1 MRTMRTLL
9 ATILLSLPTLVMEA
23 ITIGLVRAD
32 ETPAGMRMNV
42 IPERVAY
49 PITQDAPVVIPYIT
63 QTKSGGVSNQT
74 PPTSTSSQFALATQ
88 SVGAQSVGCAPASSQ
103 PAPLVALA
111 SALKCDADLIFE
123 YVYNNIEFEPLYRSN
138 KGALGTLLDRRGN
151 DADQAI
157 LFVTLLNIA
166 GYSQTGYAN
175 VLLGMTG
182 AQIANWLGVANDATA
197 IGALLSGG
205 GIPFTNAVVNP
216 DGSLASIQVLH
227 FLAALR
233 INGTWYYFDP
243 SFKFH
248 NIVAGVSSLASA
260 LGYDKTQFLA
270 HAGGTI
276 DSISISNINRV
287 NLRADLVQYSTNLI
301 NYINQHDRTWSVS
314 NLIGGKSIQPL
325 TGSPIRWQ
333 IPSVTPTSAFPANC
347 PFQSPVVECRTS
359 VTVAMPGAVVGQA
372 IKLYT
377 DQIYGHRITVFSTPS
392 GANFVPTLLVD
403 GVAPSCVA
411 SGTCTN
417 VGPATAPG
425 PNQTWSISTQITQT
439 NQGSNAGCASG
450 VTGCG
455 TLKIAVGGSFLINIG
470 VGKVGRGMAE
480 YHRQLLAQARA
491 AGNSDSSELVLG
503 ESLASIGFGFLAQF
517 SAQQDIVEQLIR
529 VSAQYYFD
537 IGIVGQSQ
545 IQQSGFQGPYIDLP
559 LSHGGTFPWNSGG
572 PTTTIGPNTYQTSVV
587 SSGFSK
593 ALPGSSFESAILEQT
608 QAPVPGMT
616 AASTIK
622 LIDTNMDPSYPG
634 ALGRTFF
641 ADGTTPAGQATYTNT
656 IVPLI
661 QANYNATDLSKISA
675 AVAGG
680 SQVLIPQNGLLA
692 VGHWTGSGFLGVLPE
707 PSSITFALSITGGM
721 SGGFTGANDPNPAPN
736 SQTTLPPAANS
747 DTANPLINTTPS
759 PFNPQIADPVDGITG
774 AYVYKH
780 DDLVTGSGKFPYAL
794 DFSRTYLSSSGSSLT
809 TTAADTGIGN
819 GWAHNWSS
827 NVTIQSDPYLGIGKA
842 SSPATNAATS
852 IVALFIIQDLMSATP
867 TAQTLTI
874 SSMVARWF
882 TDQLTANAAMVTL
895 PNTTEEF
902 IALPHADSSSSSISY
917 NAPPGSSA
925 RLAQTAPGQFSYT
938 LKDGV
943 VLNFGSTP
951 AGALQ
956 SMVYPNG
963 VTISLNYSGSPLR
976 LSRIASNLGRS
987 LDLAYNAGRV
997 AAVTDDS
1004 GRSVTYTY
1012 DSSHNLTGFTD
1023 PLGATTTFAYDT
1035 SGTYD
1040 TLGHLT
1046 QIFYPSFPANA
1057 FVSNWYDPLGRVVRQ
1072 ANAIGGISQ
1081 YYFAGSRTEQVD
1093 PFGNRQ
1099 VTYQTDRGRILKDAL
1114 VLSNASGNV
1123 FGDTIQQNGLIN
1135 VTTNRYDGLDRL
1147 KATFFPERGAVSYEY
1162 ATNVNP
1168 WANNV
1173 SFYSQFPKPGFSG
1186 GTITTFE
1193 YDVNYNQVTK
1203 TTDSLGLIGALG
1215 YEPSTGNLTSAIS
1228 DAGGAGHFN
1237 ATSRFTYNSSGQPV
1251 TATDPLGT
1259 VTRFSYDSFGNQS
1272 SIVRDAGAGRL
1283 NQLTTLTYNARG
1295 DVVSITDPKGNTTTN
1310 TYDAARRLITTT
1322 APNDLITTYNYDPD
1336 GHVINV
1342 KQTSYGSVLRNT
1354 STTYTPTGKPATV
1367 TDANG
1372 NITTFSYDLLDRVS
1386 TVKDAMGRTTSYGY
1400 DALSRQISISNLA
1413 IQSTPLLQ
1421 KSYTPDGLLA
1431 SVTDANSRTTSF
1443 AYDGLDRLATTTYP
1457 LGSTETL
1464 TYDADNNVLTR
1475 KTRANQTISFAYD
1488 TLNRLKTKTPPSPA
1502 PVVSYSYDLAGR
1514 LTGISDTSAAIAAAV
1529 PPSGTSVQY
1538 STSLGYDAMNRP
1550 TAVTWSPAPSAAAAP
1565 AAGSVTFGHSYNKV
1579 NQRIGQTVTDNS
1591 WFNYPAASPSTV
1603 SYTANALN
1611 QYTAVGAV
1619 TPSYDGNGNLTS
1631 DGTFTF
1637 GYDTE
1642 NRLTSASG
1650 AGNTASYTFDAQGRR
1665 KTKTVNGMTTAFV
1678 TDAANREVLEYDGA
1692 SGAILRWYAYGLG
1705 PNDVLGQMNVAA
1717 DTRATLVPDMLG
1729 SVIGSLDSGSGV
1741 LSKVGYLPYGKGTSA
1756 GPFGFTGQRIDPET
1770 SGLYYYRARHYS
1782 PAWGRFLQPDPIGY
1796 RGGNHLYAYVN
1807 NNPLNATD
1815 PLGLD
1820 CVSSGGATSC
1830 TTSAYSV
1837 NFPTPKGWQDF
1848 TSSSTNYHFYS
1859 TPANAGSANPAAVQ
1873 QWVVN
1878 NPTPGT
1884 TNPATPQGALNDAT
1898 PFVGSVSPIN
1908 ISPVQSFTT
1917 TNQANGSPVVVN
1929 VTLPGHQLFPGVVVR
1944 QVDQTSNGTVINNY
1958 GEGTSTWQSPN
1969 TFLGKEFGSNI
1980 NGVWAGQVPPL
1991 K

>member
-1 MRTMRTLL
+1 
-9 ATILLSLPTLVMEA
+9 
-23 ITIGLVRAD
+23 
-32 ETPAGMRMNV
+32 MNV
-42 IPERVAY
+42 IPERVAH
-49 PITQDAPVVIPYIT
+49 PITQDAPVVIPYVT
-63 QTKSGGVSNQT
+63 QTKSGGASNQT
-74 PPTSTSSQFALATQ
+74 PPTSTSSQLALATQ
-88 SVGAQSVGCAPASSQ
+88 SGGARSVGCAPASSQ

-123 YVYNNIEFEPLYRSN
+123 YVYNNIEFEPLYGSN

-166 GYSQTGYAN
+166 GYSQTGYAS

-216 DGSLASIQVLH
+216 NGSLASIQVLH
-227 FLAALR
+227 FLAALQL
-233 INGTWYYFDP
+233 NGTWYYFDP

-248 NIVAGVSSLASA
+248 SIVTGASSLASA

-276 DSISISNINRV
+276 DSNSISNINRV
-287 NLRADLVQYSTNLI
+287 NLRADLVQYATNLI
-301 NYINQHDRTWSVS
+301 NYINQHDRTWSIS

-359 VTVAMPGAVVGQA
+359 VKITMPGASAGQA

-377 DQIYGHRITVFSTPS
+377 DQTYGHRITVFSTS
-392 GANFVPTLLVD
+392 SDANFVPTLLVD
-403 GVAPSCVA
+403 GLAPSCVA

-425 PNQTWSISTQITQT
+425 PNLTWSISTEITQT
-439 NQGSNAGCASG
+439 NQGSSAGCVSG

-455 TLKIAVGGSFLINIG
+455 TLKIAVGGSFLINLG

-491 AGNSDSSELVLG
+491 TGNSDSSEPVLG
-503 ESLASIGFGFLAQF
+503 ESLASIGFGYLAQF

-559 LSHGGTFPWNSGG
+559 LSRGGTFPWNSGG

-593 ALPGSSFESAILEQT
+593 ALPASSFESAILEQT

-641 ADGTTPAGQATYTNT
+641 ADGTTAAGQATYTNT

-661 QANYNATDLSKISA
+661 QANYSPTDLAKISA
-675 AVAGG
+675 AVSGG

-692 VGHWTGSGFLGVLPE
+692 VGHWTGSGFLGVLPQ
-707 PSSITFALSITGGM
+707 PSAVTFALSITGGM
-721 SGGFTGANDPNPAPN
+721 SGAFTGVNDPNPAPN

-780 DDLVTGSGKFPYAL
+780 NDLVTGSGKFPYAL

-827 NVTIQSDPYLGIGKA
+827 NVAIQSDPYLSIGKA
-842 SSPATNAATS
+842 SSPAISAATS

-874 SSMVARWF
+874 SSMITRWF
-882 TDQLTANAAMVTL
+882 TDQLTGNAAMVTL

-902 IALPHADSSSSSISY
+902 IALPHADGSSSVTY

-925 RLAQTAPGQFSYT
+925 RLARNAGQFSYT

-956 SMVYPNG
+956 SIVYPNG
-963 VTISLNYSGSPLR
+963 VTVSLSYSGSPLR
-976 LSRIASNLGRS
+976 LNRIANNLGRS
-987 LDLAYNAGRV
+987 FDLAYNSGRV
-997 AAVTDDS
+997 SSVTDDS

-1012 DSSHNLTGFTD
+1012 DGSHNLTGFTD

-1035 SGTYD
+1035 SGTFD

-1046 QIFYPSFPANA
+1046 QIFYPSFPTNA

-1099 VTYQTDRGRILKDAL
+1099 VTYQTDRGRVLKDAS
-1114 VLSNASGNV
+1114 VLSNAFGNV
-1123 FGDTIQQNGLIN
+1123 FGDTIQQNGLVN
-1135 VTTNRYDGLDRL
+1135 VTTNQYDGLDRL
-1147 KATFFPERGAVSYEY
+1147 KATFFPEKGAVSYEY

-1173 SFYSQFPKPGFSG
+1173 SFYTQFPKPGFSG
-1186 GTITTFE
+1186 GAITKFE
-1193 YDVNYNQVTK
+1193 YDANYNKVTK
-1203 TTDSLGLIGALG
+1203 TTDSLGLIGTLG
-1215 YEPSTGNLTSAIS
+1215 YEPSTGNLTSAIN

-1251 TATDPLGT
+1251 TATDPLGS
-1259 VTRFSYDSFGNQS
+1259 VTQFSYDSLGNQT

-1283 NQLTTLTYNARG
+1283 NQLTTFTYNPRG

-1310 TYDAARRLITTT
+1310 TYDDARRLITTT
-1322 APNDLITTYNYDPD
+1322 AANGLITTYKYDPD

-1342 KQTSYGSVLRNT
+1342 KQTLYGSVLRNT
-1354 STTYTPTGKPATV
+1354 GTTYTATGKPATV

-1372 NITTFSYDLLDRVS
+1372 FITTFSYDLLDRVLS
-1386 TVKDAMGRTTSYGY
+1386 VKDAMGRTTSYGY
-1400 DALSRQISISNLA
+1400 DALSRQTSISNLA
-1413 IQSTPLLQ
+1413 VQTAPLLQ

-1431 SVTDANSRTTSF
+1431 TLIDANNRTTSF

-1464 TYDADNNVLTR
+1464 TYDANNNILTR
-1475 KTRANQTISFAYD
+1475 KTRANQAISFTYD

-1502 PVVSYSYDLAGR
+1502 PVVSYTYDLASR
-1514 LTGISDTSAAIAAAV
+1514 LTGISDTSAAIASAV
-1529 PPSGTSVQY
+1529 PPSGSSAQY
-1538 STSLGYDAMNRP
+1538 SMAYSYDALNRP
-1550 TAVTWSPAPSAAAAP
+1550 TAVTWTPAPSVAAP
-1565 AAGSVTFGHSYNKV
+1565 VAGSVTFGHSYNRV
-1579 NQRIGQTVTDNS
+1579 NQRIGQTVTDNT
-1591 WFNYPAASPSTV
+1591 WFNYPAATPSAV
-1603 SYTANALN
+1603 GYTANALN
-1611 QYTAVGAV
+1611 QYTTVGAV

-1637 GYDTE
+1637 GYDSQ
-1642 NRLTSASG
+1642 NRLISASG
-1650 AGNTASYTFDAQGRR
+1650 AGSTASYTFDAQGRR
-1665 KTKTVNGMTTAFV
+1665 KTKTVNGTTTVFV
-1678 TDAANREVLEYDGA
+1678 TDANNREVLEYDGA
-1692 SGAILRWYAYGLG
+1692 SGAIVRWYAYGLG
-1705 PNDVLGQMNVAA
+1705 SNDVLSQMNVVAS
-1717 DTRATLVPDMLG
+1717 TRATFVPDILG
-1729 SVIGSLDSGSGV
+1729 SVIGSQDSSSGT
-1741 LSKVGYLPYGKGTSA
+1741 LTRIGYLPYGKSTNAPATYGYTA
-1756 GPFGFTGQRIDPET
+1756 QRIDPET

-1782 PAWGRFLQPDPIGY
+1782 PAWGRFLQTDPIGY
-1796 RGGNHLYAYVN
+1796 RGGNHLYAYVGN
-1807 NNPLNATD
+1807 DPVNLIDPFGLASDNPSTNSASTIALPA
-1815 PLGLD
+1815 
-1820 CVSSGGATSC
+1820 VGGASGAAATAGAAVAIGAAGAAAVVCVLLCPSPNMGSDDQPMGSKGQAI
-1830 TTSAYSV
+1830 TAAPSHGNSFGSQRQTYVYQLTDQTTGEVLKYGITSA
-1837 NFPTPKGWQDF
+1837 
-1848 TSSSTNYHFYS
+1848 
-1859 TPANAGSANPAAVQ
+1859 ANPTARYSQGFYATTNSQMEVIAVYSNRGYARAHEIVASGLF
-1873 QWVVN
+1873 VVN
-1878 NPTPGT
+1878 NGR
-1884 TNPATPQGALNDAT
+1884 
-1898 PFVGSVSPIN
+1898 
-1908 ISPVQSFTT
+1908 
-1917 TNQANGSPVVVN
+1917 
-1929 VTLPGHQLFPGVVVR
+1929 LPLL
-1944 QVDQTSNGTVINNY
+1944 S
-1958 GEGTSTWQSPN
+1958 
-1969 TFLGKEFGSNI
+1969 L
-1980 NGVWAGQVPPL
+1980 VP
-1991 K
+1991 